1 MKSYLS
7 RILLCV
13 VPVVLATLIVAWA
26 YYYGK
31 FRLGVDLVGG
41 TILVYEVDKS
51 KQGDQEVKPE
61 ELAAALKRRID
72 PADLLNV
79 TIRPAGGETP
89 RVEII
94 LPTGGQAQQKAEAE
108 AWNNLVAEVAA
119 KFPPPEEDAQAYASV
134 PLGKKE
140 ALIQLASDLH
150 KKVDKDV
157 NPKEISQ
164 FVEDHYKVAKGR
176 RALTSEEVENI
187 KALIGQQGRLEFRI
201 LANPTDD
208 NEAIKRASEYIDNEA
223 HAAELD
229 RLAVLGEPPPPPRA
243 EDGSLLFPITLNG
256 ETINTS
262 YSWVEVGKE
271 ELYNLHLNN
280 AAENQLASAEQW
292 KRVAEARQ
300 QKKAVRINGDILLY
314 SRDVYSS
321 RLAAKDRELG

>member
-13 VPVVLATLIVAWA
+13 VPVVLATMIVAWA

-119 KFPPPEEDAQAYASV
+119 KFPPP
-134 PLGKKE
+134 
-140 ALIQLASDLH
+140 
-150 KKVDKDV
+150 
-157 NPKEISQ
+157 
-164 FVEDHYKVAKGR
+164 
-176 RALTSEEVENI
+176 
-187 KALIGQQGRLEFRI
+187 
-201 LANPTDD
+201 
-208 NEAIKRASEYIDNEA
+208 
-223 HAAELD
+223 
-229 RLAVLGEPPPPPRA
+229 
-243 EDGSLLFPITLNG
+243 
-256 ETINTS
+256 
-262 YSWVEVGKE
+262 
-271 ELYNLHLNN
+271 
-280 AAENQLASAEQW
+280 
-292 KRVAEARQ
+292 
-300 QKKAVRINGDILLY
+300 
-314 SRDVYSS
+314 
-321 RLAAKDRELG
+321 